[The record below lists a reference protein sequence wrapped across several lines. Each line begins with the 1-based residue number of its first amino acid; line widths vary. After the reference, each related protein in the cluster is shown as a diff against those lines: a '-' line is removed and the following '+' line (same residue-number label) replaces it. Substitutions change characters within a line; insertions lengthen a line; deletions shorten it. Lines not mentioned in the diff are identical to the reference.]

1 MGILRQYGD
10 LKKLLHVIQ
19 KDHEKTPRKLISFF
33 LFIKQRMIE
42 TKKTKSKCILKLLL
56 LKTNYLWVYNFRTKE
71 KQTQNENQIM

>member
-42 TKKTKSKCILKLLL
+42 TKKTKSK
-56 LKTNYLWVYNFRTKE
+56 
-71 KQTQNENQIM
+71 

>member
-1 MGILRQYGD
+1 MVNKQTNFIQKGHFKRILKIGILRQYGD

-56 LKTNYLWVYNFRTKE
+56 LKTNYL
-71 KQTQNENQIM
+71 